1 MRFVSRAEVAPV
13 FAGKRVVIVGSGPGV
28 LDNRP
33 GAIDAHDVVVRVNN
47 YKLSPETGR
56 RTDVFYSYFG
66 NAIRKRAE
74 DLVRD
79 GVGLCMCKCPNANA
93 IRSEWHQRH
102 NKLAGVDFRWIYRQ
116 RASWWFTETYVPELA
131 EFLEHFELLGRH
143 VPTTGFSAILTVLSF
158 APASVHLTGFDF
170 FSSGVHNVDE
180 KWKPGDANDP
190 IGHVPELELELLRRG
205 LSPIPITTDRRLA
218 AMLQ

>member
-28 LDNRP
+28 LENQP
-33 GAIDAHDVVVRVNN
+33 GEIDAHDVVVRVNN
-47 YKLSPETGR
+47 YKLSPAAGR
-56 RTDVFYSYFG
+56 RTDVYYSYFG
-66 NAIRKRAE
+66 NAIRKSAAE
-74 DLVRD
+74 LQRD
-79 GVGLCMCKCPNANA
+79 GVDLCMCKCPDANA